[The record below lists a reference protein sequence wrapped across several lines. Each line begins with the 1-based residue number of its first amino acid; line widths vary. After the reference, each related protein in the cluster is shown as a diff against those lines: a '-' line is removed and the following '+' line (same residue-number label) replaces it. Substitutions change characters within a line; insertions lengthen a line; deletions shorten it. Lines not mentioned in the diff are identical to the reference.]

1 MAPAGKKLRKLA
13 GAGNST
19 VQINYTAIDPYPYLG
34 LSYYRLK
41 QTDFDG
47 QFAYSEIRVVEMMG
61 LQSTR
66 IKIYPNPGKTQITIE
81 GRKSELAEFKL
92 YNLYGQDVTASV
104 RVTGRSNATLTMD
117 ISNLPNGVYT
127 LKTKN
132 NTRKIIKQ

>member
-1 MAPAGKKLRKLA
+1 M
-13 GAGNST
+13 
-19 VQINYTAIDPYPYLG
+19 QINYTAIDPYPYLG

-47 QFAYSEIRVVEMMG
+47 QFSYSDIQVVNVKELESM
-61 LQSTR
+61 LL
-66 IKIYPNPGKTQITIE
+66 KIYPNPGKTQITIE
-81 GRKSELAEFKL
+81 GRKSELAEVKL
-92 YNLYGQDVTASV
+92 YNLFGQDVSASV

-117 ISNLPNGVYT
+117 ISNLPNGVYI